1 MATELKSSQHPI
13 TDFWQ
18 APPEAL
24 FKRATIAVVLSKS
37 VSWLERKALD
47 GDGPPFRKLER
58 HALYKKQDVVEFIE
72 KYATPVMS
80 STSAPAALPRRKGKE
95 DRGAIA
101 PN

>member
-13 TDFWQ
+13 TDFWL
-18 APPEAL
+18 APEEAL
-24 FKRATIAVVLSKS
+24 FSRNTVAIVLSKS

-80 STSAPAALPRRKGKE
+80 STSAPAALPRRRGRE
-95 DRGAIA
+95 DRGTIT
-101 PN
+101 PS

>member
-1 MATELKSSQHPI
+1 MVTKLNPSWHPI

-37 VSWLERKALD
+37 ISWLERKALD
-47 GDGPPFRKLER
+47 GDGPPFRKLDR

-72 KYATPVMS
+72 KYATPVMY
-80 STSAPAALPRRKGKE
+80 STSTPAAFPRR
-95 DRGAIA
+95 RG
-101 PN
+101 